1 MSLPSTSQEMALHAN
16 RHGVL
21 TIPGLFWVALALL
34 GRQWVLLMMVG
45 VSTFR
50 GQTDISLLLA
60 DGGVPWGA
68 LAAQAP
74 VLLLALAGANRVPEA
89 RAWARLIW
97 RRGSE
102 IVAVVAA
109 FNFVWTVR
117 FLLASDYWWPWPEL
131 FLACCSLLD
140 LAIVLSFY
148 RTPYYRQ
155 MFKEFPSAAAPAAG
169 PSS

>member
-1 MSLPSTSQEMALHAN
+1 MALHAN

-21 TIPGLFWVALALL
+21 SIPGLFWVSLALL
-34 GRQWVLLMMVG
+34 ARQWLLLMMVG

-74 VLLLALAGANRVPEA
+74 VLLLALAGANRVPGA
-89 RAWARLIW
+89 RPWARW
-97 RRGSE
+97 VWHHGRE
-102 IVAVVAA
+102 IVALVVVCNLA
-109 FNFVWTVR
+109 WTAR
-117 FLLASDYWWPWPEL
+117 FLWASDYWLPWPEL
-131 FLACCSLLD
+131 FLACCALLD
-140 LAIVLSFY
+140 LAVALSIC

-155 MFKEFPSAAAPAAG
+155 MFKEFPIVSSPPTGTAP
-169 PSS
+169 